1 MFGYYLM
8 PHPPIMIPEIGK
20 GQEAQIQKTI
30 DACYAIGQEVS
41 GLDIDTIII
50 ITPHGTV
57 FHDGVALINT
67 EVIEGDFSKFGAKE
81 VSFKLNINTQLTS
94 EIVEEAKKLNIVAVA
109 LNKSI
114 AKKYNISLELD
125 QGAAV
130 PLYHIKNT
138 EKYKI
143 VHITYGMLSPIELY
157 SFGMAIE
164 KACKKTNTKAAIIAS
179 GDLSHR
185 LSNNGPY
192 PYSPYGEKFDLQIV
206 NLLKEGDF
214 MKLFSLDSTLISEA
228 AECGLRSLYILAG
241 TLEQKEVKAEILSYE
256 GPFGVG
262 YCVARFKARE
272 GKSLYNDL
280 MSLGKEKHI
289 KRLKEGNSYTKLAR
303 NNIDNYFKTGK
314 PLSVEDIADREL
326 LNDKKGVFVSLKIRG
341 ELRGC
346 IGTIEAA
353 TASVGEEIL
362 KNSLSAAFNDPR
374 FSPLRE
380 EELYEIDIS
389 VDLLY
394 PTEKCSF
401 SELDPDNYGVI
412 VTSGRKRGLLLPNLQ
427 GVDSKE
433 QQVSIALQ
441 KAGIASSEPYE
452 IERFKVERFKEVE
465 A

>member
-1 MFGYYLM
+1 MIGYYLM

-20 GQEAQIQKTI
+20 GQESQIKKTI
-30 DACYAIGQEVS
+30 DACNAIGQEVS
-41 GLDIDTIII
+41 GLDINTLII

-67 EVIEGDFSKFGAKE
+67 EVLEGDFSKFGAKE
-81 VSFKLNINTQLTS
+81 VSFKLNIDKLLTN
-94 EIVEEAKKLNIVAVA
+94 EIMEEAEKSNIVAVA
-109 LNKSI
+109 LDKNN
-114 AKKYNISLELD
+114 AKKYNIPLELD
-125 QGAAV
+125 HGAAV
-130 PLYHIKNT
+130 PLYHIKNK

-185 LSNNGPY
+185 LTNDGPY
-192 PYSPYGEKFDLQIV
+192 SYSPYGKKFDLQLV
-206 NLLKEGDF
+206 NLLEEGDL
-214 MKLFSLDSTLISEA
+214 MKLFSLDPILISEA
-228 AECGLRSLYILAG
+228 GECGLRSLYILAG
-241 TLEQKEVKAEILSYE
+241 TLEQKEAKAEILSYE

-262 YCVARFKARE
+262 YCVAKFKTKE
-272 GKSLYNDL
+272 GKSIYNEL
-280 MSLGKEKHI
+280 KSLGKAKHV
-289 KRLKEGNSYTKLAR
+289 KRLKEGNPYTKLAR

-314 PLSVEDIADREL
+314 SLSVGDIADRDL

-346 IGTIEAA
+346 IGTIEAV

-362 KNSLSAAFNDPR
+362 NNSLSAAFNDPR

-380 EELYEIDIS
+380 DELYEIDIS

-394 PTEKCSF
+394 PAEKCSF
-401 SELDPDNYGVI
+401 NELDPDNYGVI
-412 VTSGRKRGLLLPNLQ
+412 VTCGRKRGLLLPHLE

-441 KAGIASSEPYE
+441 KAGIASSEPN
-452 IERFKVERFKEVE
+452 
-465 A
+465 